1 MRRTFII
8 LLLAAIMCLAV
19 ALPALAGDDYPAT
32 YKNLAKDAVIDE
44 WGFYNREC
52 VSFVAWCLNSR
63 NQIYFHNTANNPWW
77 GNANTW
83 NDTARALGYR
93 VDNTPARGAVA
104 YWDEG
109 YYGHV
114 AWVSAVDGNSVT
126 IEEYNYDHCGNY
138 HTRTIPVNEPHGYIH
153 IKDLPSTP
161 PAPVVSVDF
170 SDWQD
175 EDYTFIGET
184 DAVLGQKITVSNGKC
199 SEVGLYLIDEEGAF
213 LAEAEA
219 AYSGATVMFGMNED
233 CGFEL
238 APGTVYLYEF
248 YAVVDGKTY
257 WSGEY
262 SFTTAGENAGENAG
276 TEAGQG
282 TKEPPLLGFGSAG
295 QGVHFPA
302 VKEYSAGLFPDVD
315 EDDWYAAV
323 VKAGYELGLITG
335 MSDGGFDPKGQL
347 TIAQTV
353 TMAARLHSIYYNG
366 EEDIPEADGP
376 WYQAYLDYAYK
387 NGIIN
392 SAYYFC
398 DVTAPANRAQFAEI
412 FADALPA
419 EALSPINDI
428 ADGDVPDVGAD
439 SSYADA
445 VYLLYRAGIL
455 QGRDSGYFYAA
466 SNINR
471 AEAAAMLSRMA
482 ESDNRLEFEL

>member
-8 LLLAAIMCLAV
+8 LLLAAIICLAF

-32 YKNLAKDAVIDE
+32 YKNLGKDAVIDE

-83 NDTARALGYR
+83 DNTARALGYR
-93 VDNTPARGAVA
+93 VDGTPARGSVA

-114 AWVSAVDGNSVT
+114 AWVAAVDGNNVT

-175 EDYTFIGET
+175 EDYTFVGE
-184 DAVLGQKITVSNGKC
+184 DNAALGQTITVKNGKC
-199 SEVGLYLIDEEGAF
+199 SEVGLYLIDEDGAF

-219 AYSGATVMFGMNED
+219 DYDGAHVLFDMNED
-233 CGFEL
+233 CGFTL

-257 WSGEY
+257 WSEEY
-262 SFTTAGENAGENAG
+262 SFTTAGESPSE
-276 TEAGQG
+276 TESPG
-282 TKEPPLLGFGSAG
+282 TKEPPRPSLGSSALA
-295 QGVHFPA
+295 VHFPA
-302 VKEYSAGLFPDVD
+302 VKQYSAGQFSDVA

-335 MSDGGFDPKGQL
+335 MSDVAFDPKGQL

-353 TMAARLHSIYYNG
+353 TMAARLHSIYFNG
-366 EEDIPEADGP
+366 EEDIPASDGP
-376 WYQAYLDYAYK
+376 WYQAYMDYAYK

-398 DVTAPANRAQFAEI
+398 DVNEAANRAQFAEI

-419 EALSPINDI
+419 EALAPINDI

-455 QGRDSGYFYAA
+455 QGRDSGYFYAT